1 MKFHLLDLSLHQVLH
16 GDISLLQEL
25 DQCDLSCVPDWL
37 KLCLSIHL
45 NARLCVEKDRVLD
58 LIDYVIFQL
67 SVEQGVVSLVLND
80 FILGVELGHDQIV
93 TFRQGAR
100 LSNNYLVY
108 AGIYLWGV
116 QILNKKTI
124 ISHSAN

>member
-25 DQCDLSCVPDWL
+25 DQRDLSCIPDWL

-45 NARLCVEKDRVLD
+45 NARLGVEKDRVLD

-67 SVEQGVVSLVLND
+67 SVEQSVISLVLND

-93 TFRQGAR
+93 TFRQGSR
-100 LSNNYLVY
+100 LSNNYLV
-108 AGIYLWGV
+108 L
-116 QILNKKTI
+116 
-124 ISHSAN
+124 